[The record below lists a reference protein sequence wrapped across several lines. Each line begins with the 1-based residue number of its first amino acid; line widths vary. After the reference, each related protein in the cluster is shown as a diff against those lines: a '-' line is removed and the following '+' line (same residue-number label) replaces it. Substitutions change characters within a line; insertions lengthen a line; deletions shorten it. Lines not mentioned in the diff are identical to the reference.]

1 MRELKAHLCT
11 NKTNEKSKLI
21 AEWSEIKIT
30 EAHAFRWSNIRELES
45 LVDPLREA
53 RHFPS

>member
-1 MRELKAHLCT
+1 MKKR
-11 NKTNEKSKLI
+11 KLI
-21 AEWSEIKIT
+21 VEWSEIKIT
-30 EAHAFRWSNIRELES
+30 EANAFRWSDICELEP